1 MGLSVITLCTRAA
14 EFTWQSI
21 SLISFHAH
29 CFFVCL
35 LSPLDGVER
44 KNNMLYKLSLT
55 SLVECAAFYLLSLNR
70 RWTQVLTCFPRS
82 ARDRNLFVVIEERN
96 ELESLNQ
103 SFAELN
109 LFPGSENPTDV
120 VWKFVSN
127 LKHRPYETTMET
139 FSKLT
144 DVFCKYKTDFYQ
156 FFNWYLVST
165 PQVYFEQLLFLCPDF
180 RLYILLLGLNLRLNL
195 NLKKS
200 GLMHLKLR
208 LNIVQ
213 LKYWKLFYRACTLF
227 AYICMLSIKWGNKQY
242 KFNKHT
248 YYIFQKPI
256 KIIMKVNKRE
266 PVR

>member
-1 MGLSVITLCTRAA
+1 MNRILESTALLVGLLVITLCTQAT

-44 KNNMLYKLSLT
+44 VSTICSVSFSSWVCSIYFLSSCFNRQWT
-55 SLVECAAFYLLSLNR
+55 LVSTLFS
-70 RWTQVLTCFPRS
+70 RS
-82 ARDRNLFVVIEERN
+82 ARDKNLFVVIEERN

-144 DVFCKYKTDFYQ
+144 DVFCKYKQLTI
-156 FFNWYLVST
+156 
-165 PQVYFEQLLFLCPDF
+165 LLF
-180 RLYILLLGLNLRLNL
+180 
-195 NLKKS
+195 
-200 GLMHLKLR
+200 
-208 LNIVQ
+208 
-213 LKYWKLFYRACTLF
+213 YW
-227 AYICMLSIKWGNKQY
+227 
-242 KFNKHT
+242 
-248 YYIFQKPI
+248 
-256 KIIMKVNKRE
+256 
-266 PVR
+266 